1 MSHTKNRKGAFA
13 PEHAAFSLM
22 ELMFA
27 MSLATMV
34 MAAVISSYLYL
45 GRNLTRLSNHQ
56 QLEAQNRR
64 MLAMLNQD
72 TRMAKDVNVSLD
84 AEGRANTFVLSLPGG
99 ANPDFNVT
107 YAYDTS
113 AQTLTRTAT
122 GGSYAGSLLL
132 ISNLSVKDAPKPL
145 FRFLDKQANYASN
158 RLSVKQIEV
167 CGYSIF
173 NGTAAAGTRSS
184 NGGASAR
191 LILRNKYL

>member
-1 MSHTKNRKGAFA
+1 
-13 PEHAAFSLM
+13 M

-27 MSLATMV
+27 MSLATMI

-72 TRMAKDVNVSLD
+72 TRMAKDVDVSLD
-84 AEGRANTFVLSLPGG
+84 TEGRGNTFVLTLPGG
-99 ANPDFNVT
+99 TNPDFSVT
-107 YAYDTS
+107 YVYDATARVLS
-113 AQTLTRTAT
+113 RVAT
-122 GGSYAGSLLL
+122 GGSYAGSLVL
-132 ISNLSVKDAPKPL
+132 ISNLSVTDAPKPL
-145 FRFLDKQANYASN
+145 FRFLDKQANCASN

-167 CGYSIF
+167 CLYTIT

-184 NGGASAR
+184 NAGASAR